1 MGKKYFLLLFSV
13 FIALFLVA
21 CSDSNDTAANENENE
36 EANTNDENDGES
48 IEITAAHVVSTDA
61 TQQDMYEKFKELV
74 EDKSDGRITVEIY
87 PDGQLGG
94 EREMVESTQA
104 GDIQISSPSVG
115 VLENFSDALEV
126 YDFPFIFEDRES
138 VYDVMDGDIGKELLD
153 DLEESGLKGLGY
165 SENGWRHLTNNQGEI
180 VKPEDVE
187 GLKLRT
193 MEVPMHMKFWEDL
206 GANPTPLEFTEV
218 FTGLQQGV
226 VDGQE
231 NPLQLTYTS
240 KFHEPAPYITLTG
253 HIFDP
258 EIVIANQDFMD
269 GLSEADQD
277 IINDSLDEAIGYL
290 RELNADL
297 DDELK
302 EKLEEDGAEI
312 RELSDEEHEAWVEA
326 TLPFYEKYADEVDKE
341 QLKKVLETAGN
352 EKALE
357 AIE

>member
-1 MGKKYFLLLFSV
+1 MRIKYILSLFSIV
-13 FIALFLVA
+13 IALFLVA
-21 CSDSNDTAANENENE
+21 CSNSEDNNASGND
-36 EANTNDENDGES
+36 EANTNGGDNGES

-61 TQQDMYEKFKELV
+61 TQQDMYEKLQELV

-138 VYDVMDGDIGKELLD
+138 VYNVMDGEIGKELLD

-165 SENGWRHLTNNQGEI
+165 SENGWRHITNNQGEI
-180 VKPEDVE
+180 VKPEEVE

-193 MEVPMHMKFWEDL
+193 MEVSMHMKFWEEL

-218 FTGLQQGV
+218 FTSLQQGV

-258 EIVIANQDFMD
+258 EIVIANQEFMES
-269 GLSEADQD
+269 LSDEDQD
-277 IINDSLDEAIGYL
+277 IINDSLDEAIEYL

-312 RELSDEEHEAWVEA
+312 RELTDEEHEAWVEA
-326 TLPFYEKYADEVDKE
+326 TLPFYEEYADEVDKE
-341 QLKKVLETAGN
+341 KLKKVLETAGN